1 MTLWSRLRSWV
12 QAILRR
18 SRMESEMDTELRF
31 HIEAF
36 AEDLVRSAVPR
47 QEALRRARIEFGG
60 IERAKEECR
69 EARGVRLF
77 ETVWQDTKYGLRM
90 LRKSPA
96 FTATAILTLSLGIGA
111 NTAIFSVVN
120 AVLLQPLS
128 YPHPDRLVALMRSSP
143 AGSQWA
149 ISVPK
154 FIVYGE
160 QTKVFESIAAYDSAG
175 PGINLTGGDRPEQV
189 KGIHASA
196 GYFEVFAAPIAL
208 GRVYTAEE
216 DRPGGPHVAAISD
229 GLWRRRFGGDPT
241 LVGRTVELS
250 GDPYQIIGVLGPGF
264 KSDPPADIWLPL
276 QADPNSTNQGHYL
289 RAAARMRSEVT
300 LGQAQA
306 AMKLAVEEL
315 RRKFPNWVGPR
326 ESATAVP
333 LRDTVVSGVRSAL
346 LILLGAV
353 GFVLLIACANVANL
367 LLARA
372 TLRKRELA
380 IRASIGAGRWR
391 IVSQLLTESLLLSL
405 MGGALGLVIGFFGL
419 RALLAINP
427 VNLPR
432 IGEHGA
438 EITLDSRV
446 LLYTLLVSLF
456 TATLFGLIPAS
467 SATREDLNATLRNS
481 GARSGGGFRQ
491 NKTRSILVVTE
502 MALALILLVGA
513 ALMIRTFEA
522 LRSVRPGFDRHNV
535 LTMQMALSGSRFKKT
550 AGASQMVR
558 EVEQRVGAMPGVEA
572 VAGACCL
579 PLTGGPDF
587 PFAIVGRAPVSGS
600 YSGDVQWRNVSP
612 QYFEVF
618 RIPALRGRVFT
629 ARDDAGSTP
638 VALINE
644 AMAKQFWQN
653 ENPIGAQLLI
663 GHGIATEF
671 EDAPRQIVGVVGD
684 IRDYGLN
691 NEPAPIMYVP
701 EAQVPD
707 GISALENR
715 LMPFLWAVRTKV
727 APFSLDTE
735 IQQEVRATSG
745 GLAVAHVRSME
756 QVVGESTARGD
767 FNTML
772 LSIFA
777 GVALL
782 LAATGVYGLMVY
794 AVQQRTQE
802 IGIRMALGASP
813 EKVRK
818 MVVWQGMR
826 LAVIGVVIGVV
837 AALELTRFMA
847 GLIYRVKTWDPTVFA
862 VVAVLLSAAA
872 WLAAYVPAL
881 RASRVDPIVSLRYE

>member
-1 MTLWSRLRSWV
+1 MSGNFLGTLAGDVKLAVRV
-12 QAILRR
+12 LRR
-18 SRMESEMDTELRF
+18 SPG
-31 HIEAF
+31 F
-36 AEDLVRSAVPR
+36 A
-47 QEALRRARIEFGG
+47 
-60 IERAKEECR
+60 
-69 EARGVRLF
+69 
-77 ETVWQDTKYGLRM
+77 
-90 LRKSPA
+90 
-96 FTATAILTLSLGIGA
+96 ATAIAALALGIGA

-128 YPHPDRLVALMRSSP
+128 YPQPDRLVALMRSYP
-143 AGSQWA
+143 DQTQWA

-154 FIVYGE
+154 FMVYSE
-160 QTKVFESIAAYDSAG
+160 QTKVFESITAYDFAG

-196 GYFEVFAAPIAL
+196 GFFEVFGAPVAL
-208 GRVYTAEE
+208 GRMYTLEE
-216 DRPGGPHVAAISD
+216 DRPGGPHLAVISN
-229 GLWRRRFGGDPT
+229 GLWRGRFGGDPGI
-241 LVGRTVELS
+241 LGRTVELS

-276 QADPNSTNQGHYL
+276 QANPDSTDQGHYL
-289 RAAARMRSEVT
+289 RAAARMRPEVT

-306 AMKLAVEEL
+306 AMKLAAEEF
-315 RRKFPNWVGPR
+315 RRKFPGPLMDAK

-333 LRDTVVSGVRSAL
+333 LRDTVVAGVRSAL

-372 TLRKRELA
+372 TLRKREIA
-380 IRASIGAGRWR
+380 IRASMGAGRWR
-391 IVSQLLTESLLLSL
+391 IISQLLTESVLLSVI
-405 MGGALGLVIGFFGL
+405 GGALGLAIGFASL

-438 EITLDSRV
+438 EVALDARV
-446 LLYTLLVSLF
+446 LLYTLAVTLF
-456 TATLFGLIPAS
+456 TGILFGLIPAI
-467 SATREDLNATLRNS
+467 SASREDLNATLRES

-522 LRSVRPGFDRHNV
+522 LRSVRPGFDAHNV
-535 LTMQMALSGSRFKKT
+535 LTMEMALSGSRFEKT
-550 AGASQMVR
+550 AGVAQMAH
-558 EVEQRVGAMPGVEA
+558 EAEQRVGALPGVEE

-579 PLTGGPDF
+579 PLTGGPDL
-587 PFAIVGRAPVSGS
+587 PFAIIGRAPVFGL

-612 QYFEVF
+612 QFFQVF
-618 RIPALRGRVFT
+618 RIPVLQGRAFT
-629 ARDDAGSTP
+629 ERDDAGSTP
-638 VALINE
+638 VVLINQ
-644 AMAKQFWQN
+644 AMAKEFW
-653 ENPIGAQLLI
+653 PSADAVGGQLLI
-663 GHGIATEF
+663 GHGLGPEF

-684 IRDYGLN
+684 VRDYGLN
-691 NEPAPIMYVP
+691 NDPAPIMYIP

-707 GISALENR
+707 GISALGNR
-715 LMPFLWAVRTKV
+715 LVPFIWTVRTKV
-727 APFSLDTE
+727 APFSLSAD
-735 IQQEVRATSG
+735 IQQELRAASG

-777 GVALL
+777 SVALL
-782 LAATGVYGLMVY
+782 LAAIGVYGLMAY

-837 AALELTRFMA
+837 AALELTQFMA

-862 VVAVLLSAAA
+862 AVAVLLSAVA
-872 WLAAYVPAL
+872 WLAAYVPAR

>member
-1 MTLWSRLRSWV
+1 MRVRSRVRSWLR
-12 QAILRR
+12 AMLRR
-18 SRMESEMDTELRF
+18 SRMESEMDAELRF
-31 HIEAF
+31 HMEAY
-36 AEDLVRSAVPR
+36 AEDLVRSGVPR
-47 QEALRRARIEFGG
+47 QEAYRRARIEFGG
-60 IERAKEECR
+60 MERTKEECR
-69 EARGVRLF
+69 DARGVNFIESLI
-77 ETVWQDTKYGLRM
+77 QDLRYGLRM
-90 LRKSPA
+90 LRKSPG

-128 YPHPDRLVALMRSSP
+128 YPHPYRLVALMRSSP
-143 AGSQWA
+143 AGNQWA

-154 FIVYGE
+154 FIVYRE
-160 QTKVFESIAAYDSAG
+160 QTKVFESIGAYDSAG
-175 PGINLTGGDRPEQV
+175 PGINLTGGDHPEQI

-196 GYFEVFAAPIAL
+196 GYFEVFGAPIAL

-216 DRPGGPHVAAISD
+216 DRPGGPHVAVISD
-229 GLWRRRFGGDPT
+229 GLWRRRFGADPT

-289 RAAARMRSEVT
+289 RAAARMRPEVT

-380 IRASIGAGRWR
+380 IRASMGAGRWR

-446 LLYTLLVSLF
+446 LLYTLFVSLLM
-456 TATLFGLIPAS
+456 AILFGLVPAI
-467 SATREDLNATLRNS
+467 SATREDLNATLRDS

-502 MALALILLVGA
+502 MAMALILLVGA

-522 LRSVRPGFDRHNV
+522 LRG
-535 LTMQMALSGSRFKKT
+535 
-550 AGASQMVR
+550 
-558 EVEQRVGAMPGVEA
+558 
-572 VAGACCL
+572 
-579 PLTGGPDF
+579 
-587 PFAIVGRAPVSGS
+587 
-600 YSGDVQWRNVSP
+600 
-612 QYFEVF
+612 
-618 RIPALRGRVFT
+618 
-629 ARDDAGSTP
+629 
-638 VALINE
+638 
-644 AMAKQFWQN
+644 
-653 ENPIGAQLLI
+653 
-663 GHGIATEF
+663 
-671 EDAPRQIVGVVGD
+671 
-684 IRDYGLN
+684 
-691 NEPAPIMYVP
+691 
-701 EAQVPD
+701 
-707 GISALENR
+707 
-715 LMPFLWAVRTKV
+715 
-727 APFSLDTE
+727 
-735 IQQEVRATSG
+735 
-745 GLAVAHVRSME
+745 
-756 QVVGESTARGD
+756 
-767 FNTML
+767 
-772 LSIFA
+772 
-777 GVALL
+777 
-782 LAATGVYGLMVY
+782 
-794 AVQQRTQE
+794 
-802 IGIRMALGASP
+802 
-813 EKVRK
+813 
-818 MVVWQGMR
+818 
-826 LAVIGVVIGVV
+826 
-837 AALELTRFMA
+837 
-847 GLIYRVKTWDPTVFA
+847 
-862 VVAVLLSAAA
+862 
-872 WLAAYVPAL
+872 
-881 RASRVDPIVSLRYE
+881 